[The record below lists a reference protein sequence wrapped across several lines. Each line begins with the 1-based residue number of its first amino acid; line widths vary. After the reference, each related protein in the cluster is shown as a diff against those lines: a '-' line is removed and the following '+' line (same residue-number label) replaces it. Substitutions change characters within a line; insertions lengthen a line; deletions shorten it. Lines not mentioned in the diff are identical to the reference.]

1 MPQQQDITA
10 GIGFRQPFQDQLD
23 FFRAKLNLPT
33 ERWDDIMRSAHD
45 RAFIVAGAAKA
56 DLLQDL
62 RRSVD
67 DAIAKGISIGEFRR
81 QFAEIVARHGWTGWT
96 GQGTAGG
103 QAWRTRVIYQTN
115 LQTSYAAGRW
125 RQLNEPAVLAGL
137 PYWEYVHRDGVL
149 HPRPQHLAWHG
160 LTLRHDDAFWRR
172 HYPPNGWGCHCRV
185 RARARPRAGLPT
197 ERPADWDEIDP
208 KTQAPRGIDKGFDYA
223 PGAQAGAPLRDLI
236 DQKLFRLEAPIGAR
250 MHEAMRPV
258 LQRERTA
265 EFGQW
270 VSKVM
275 AEKRPRGEWRVVGA
289 IAPDLLQAMA
299 THAVTPK
306 TAELVVR
313 DEDVLHT
320 FRDSK
325 GSQLPRDWYARLP
338 DVIAQPQAVALDMTN
353 ASAPALLYVFD
364 LPGQTAKL
372 VLSLDYT
379 VARRGEA
386 GKKERVPVNIFR
398 SGRLVDPASMH
409 QPEYRWLK
417 GSL

>member
-10 GIGFRQPFQDQLD
+10 GIGFRHPFQDQLD
-23 FFRAKLNLPT
+23 FFRSKLNLPT
-33 ERWDDIMRSAHD
+33 ERWDDIMRAAHD

-137 PYWEYVHRDGVL
+137 PHWEYVHRDGVL

-320 FRDSK
+320 FRGAK
-325 GSQLPRDWYARLP
+325 KVQLAEDWYRGLP
-338 DVIAQPQAVALDMTN
+338 DRVDSPAAVVLDKTV
-353 ASAPALLYVFD
+353 ADSPALLYVFD
-364 LPGQTAKL
+364 LPEQRAKL

-379 VARRGEA
+379 VARRNAE

-398 SGRLVDPASMH
+398 TGRLVDPQDLD
-409 QPEYRWLK
+409 QPGYVWLR
-417 GSL
+417 GQ

>member
-23 FFRAKLNLPT
+23 FFRSKLNLPT
-33 ERWDDIMRSAHD
+33 ERWDDIMRAAHD

-62 RRSVD
+62 RRAVD

-81 QFAEIVARHGWTGWT
+81 QFAEIVARHGWSGWT

-103 QAWRTRVIYQTN
+103 EAWRTRVIYQTN

-223 PGAQAGAPLRDLI
+223 PGRTWHPDLDKYPPALARQVVADNMRDGVFERWHQRIERQAAEALRGFQGSKSEQIDRVRASAAGEAFPVAVLSAQTVELMGVQTQVVKLSDYDLAKQQVSREGQGF
-236 DQKLFRLEAPIGAR
+236 DALSYMAVQEALD
-250 MHEAMRPV
+250 RPV
-258 LQRERTA
+258 LVMRENDQMTVFVSTETGR
-265 EFGQW
+265 W
-270 VSKVM
+270 VAAVLQQTKTGKGVFLKSF
-275 AEKRPRGEWRVVGA
+275 RGSNERDARQMRRKKGEVL
-289 IAPDLLQAMA
+289 IDRLQA
-299 THAVTPK
+299 
-306 TAELVVR
+306 E
-313 DEDVLHT
+313 
-320 FRDSK
+320 
-325 GSQLPRDWYARLP
+325 
-338 DVIAQPQAVALDMTN
+338 
-353 ASAPALLYVFD
+353 
-364 LPGQTAKL
+364 
-372 VLSLDYT
+372 
-379 VARRGEA
+379 
-386 GKKERVPVNIFR
+386 
-398 SGRLVDPASMH
+398 
-409 QPEYRWLK
+409 
-417 GSL
+417 

>member
-23 FFRAKLNLPT
+23 FFRSKLNLPT

-62 RRSVD
+62 RRAVD

-103 QAWRTRVIYQTN
+103 EAWRTRVIYQTN

-223 PGAQAGAPLRDLI
+223 PGRTWHPDLDKYPPALARQVVADNMRDGVFERWHQRIERQAAEALRGFQGSKSEQIDRVRASAAGEAFPVAVLSAQTVELMGVQTQVVKLSDYDLAKQQVSREGQGF
-236 DQKLFRLEAPIGAR
+236 DALSYMAVQEALD
-250 MHEAMRPV
+250 RPV
-258 LQRERTA
+258 LVMRENDQMTVFVSTETGR
-265 EFGQW
+265 W
-270 VSKVM
+270 VAAVLQQTKTGKGVFLKSF
-275 AEKRPRGEWRVVGA
+275 RGSNERDARQMRRKKGEVL
-289 IAPDLLQAMA
+289 IDRLQA
-299 THAVTPK
+299 
-306 TAELVVR
+306 E
-313 DEDVLHT
+313 
-320 FRDSK
+320 
-325 GSQLPRDWYARLP
+325 
-338 DVIAQPQAVALDMTN
+338 
-353 ASAPALLYVFD
+353 
-364 LPGQTAKL
+364 
-372 VLSLDYT
+372 
-379 VARRGEA
+379 
-386 GKKERVPVNIFR
+386 
-398 SGRLVDPASMH
+398 
-409 QPEYRWLK
+409 
-417 GSL
+417 

>member
-23 FFRAKLNLPT
+23 FFRSKLNLPT
-33 ERWDDIMRSAHD
+33 ERWDDIMRAAHD

-62 RRSVD
+62 RRAVD

-223 PGAQAGAPLRDLI
+223 PGRTWHPDLDKYPPALARQVVADNMRDGVFERWHQRIERQAAEALRGFQGSKSEQIDRVRASAAGEAFPVAVLSAQTVELMGVQTQVVKLSDYDLAKQQVSREGQGF
-236 DQKLFRLEAPIGAR
+236 DALSYMAVQEALD
-250 MHEAMRPV
+250 RPV
-258 LQRERTA
+258 LVMRENDQMTVFVSTETGR
-265 EFGQW
+265 W
-270 VSKVM
+270 VAAVLQQTKTGKGVFLKSF
-275 AEKRPRGEWRVVGA
+275 RGSNERDARQMRRKKGEVL
-289 IAPDLLQAMA
+289 IDRLQA
-299 THAVTPK
+299 
-306 TAELVVR
+306 E
-313 DEDVLHT
+313 
-320 FRDSK
+320 
-325 GSQLPRDWYARLP
+325 
-338 DVIAQPQAVALDMTN
+338 
-353 ASAPALLYVFD
+353 
-364 LPGQTAKL
+364 
-372 VLSLDYT
+372 
-379 VARRGEA
+379 
-386 GKKERVPVNIFR
+386 
-398 SGRLVDPASMH
+398 
-409 QPEYRWLK
+409 
-417 GSL
+417 

>member
-1 MPQQQDITA
+1 MPQQQDITV
-10 GIGFRQPFQDQLD
+10 GIGFKQPFQAQLD

-62 RRSVD
+62 RQAVD
-67 DAIAKGISIGEFRR
+67 DVIAKGGSIGAFRKD
-81 QFAEIVARHGWTGWT
+81 FAAIVARHGWTGWT
-96 GQGTAGG
+96 GEAPAGG

-115 LQTSYAAGRW
+115 LQTSHAAGRW
-125 RQLNEPAVLAGL
+125 RQLNEPAVRAGR

-185 RARARPRAGLPT
+185 RARARPRAGMPT

-208 KTQAPRGIDKGFDYA
+208 KTQTVRGIDKGFDYA
-223 PGAQAGAPLRDLI
+223 PGAQAAAPRRDLI
-236 DQKLFRLEAPIGAR
+236 DQKLIKLDAPIGSA
-250 MHEAMRPV
+250 MFEAMRPT

-289 IAPDLLQAMA
+289 IAPDLVSAMA
-299 THAVTPK
+299 AHGVMPQ

-320 FRDSK
+320 FRDAK
-325 GSQLPRDWYARLP
+325 RVQLAEDWYRGLP
-338 DVIAQPQAVALDMTN
+338 DQVTAPAAVVLDKTVVG
-353 ASAPALLYVFD
+353 SPALLYVFD
-364 LPGQTAKL
+364 LPDQRAKL
-372 VLSLDYT
+372 VLNLDYT
-379 VARRGEA
+379 VARRNAE
-386 GKKERVPVNIFR
+386 GKKERVSVNIFR
-398 SGRLVDPASMH
+398 AGRLVDPQDLD
-409 QPEYRWLK
+409 QPGYVWLQGK
-417 GSL
+417 

>member
-23 FFRAKLNLPT
+23 FFRSKLNLPT
-33 ERWDDIMRSAHD
+33 ERWDDIMRSAND

-62 RRSVD
+62 RRAVD

-223 PGAQAGAPLRDLI
+223 PGRTWHPDLDKYPPALARQVVADNMRDGVFERWHQRIERQAAEALRGFQGSKSEQIDRVRASAAGEAFPVAVLSAQTVELMGVQTQVVKLSDYDLAKQQVSREGQGF
-236 DQKLFRLEAPIGAR
+236 DALSYMAVQEALD
-250 MHEAMRPV
+250 RPV
-258 LQRERTA
+258 LVMRENDQMTVFVSTETGR
-265 EFGQW
+265 W
-270 VSKVM
+270 VAAVLQQTKTGKGVFLKSF
-275 AEKRPRGEWRVVGA
+275 RGSNERDARQMRRKKGEVL
-289 IAPDLLQAMA
+289 IDRLQA
-299 THAVTPK
+299 
-306 TAELVVR
+306 E
-313 DEDVLHT
+313 
-320 FRDSK
+320 
-325 GSQLPRDWYARLP
+325 
-338 DVIAQPQAVALDMTN
+338 
-353 ASAPALLYVFD
+353 
-364 LPGQTAKL
+364 
-372 VLSLDYT
+372 
-379 VARRGEA
+379 
-386 GKKERVPVNIFR
+386 
-398 SGRLVDPASMH
+398 
-409 QPEYRWLK
+409 
-417 GSL
+417 

>member
-23 FFRAKLNLPT
+23 FFRSKLNLPT
-33 ERWDDIMRSAHD
+33 ERWDDIMRAAHD

-56 DLLQDL
+56 DLLEDL
-62 RRSVD
+62 RRAVD

-223 PGAQAGAPLRDLI
+223 PGRTWHPDLDKYSPALARQVVAANLKDGVFERWHQRIERQAAEALRGFQGSKSEQIDRVRASAAGEAFPVAVLSAQTVELMGVQTQVVKLSDYDLAKQQVSREGQGF
-236 DQKLFRLEAPIGAR
+236 DALSYMAVQEALD
-250 MHEAMRPV
+250 RPV
-258 LQRERTA
+258 LVMRENDQMTVFVSTETGR
-265 EFGQW
+265 W
-270 VSKVM
+270 VAAVLQQTKTGKGVFLKSF
-275 AEKRPRGEWRVVGA
+275 RGSNERDARQMRRKKGEVL
-289 IAPDLLQAMA
+289 IDRLQA
-299 THAVTPK
+299 
-306 TAELVVR
+306 E
-313 DEDVLHT
+313 
-320 FRDSK
+320 
-325 GSQLPRDWYARLP
+325 
-338 DVIAQPQAVALDMTN
+338 
-353 ASAPALLYVFD
+353 
-364 LPGQTAKL
+364 
-372 VLSLDYT
+372 
-379 VARRGEA
+379 
-386 GKKERVPVNIFR
+386 
-398 SGRLVDPASMH
+398 
-409 QPEYRWLK
+409 
-417 GSL
+417 

>member
-23 FFRAKLNLPT
+23 FFRSKLNLPT
-33 ERWDDIMRSAHD
+33 ERWDDIMRAAHD

-56 DLLQDL
+56 DLLEDL
-62 RRSVD
+62 RRAVD

-223 PGAQAGAPLRDLI
+223 PGRTWHPDLDKYSPALARQVVAANLKDGVFDRWLAQI
-236 DQKLFRLEAPIGAR
+236 
-250 MHEAMRPV
+250 
-258 LQRERTA
+258 
-265 EFGQW
+265 
-270 VSKVM
+270 
-275 AEKRPRGEWRVVGA
+275 EKRIAGQRTTTASSMELRKSLARG
-289 IAPDLLQAMA
+289 
-299 THAVTPK
+299 
-306 TAELVVR
+306 
-313 DEDVLHT
+313 
-320 FRDSK
+320 
-325 GSQLPRDWYARLP
+325 
-338 DVIAQPQAVALDMTN
+338 
-353 ASAPALLYVFD
+353 
-364 LPGQTAKL
+364 
-372 VLSLDYT
+372 
-379 VARRGEA
+379 
-386 GKKERVPVNIFR
+386 ERVPVAVLDEQGLRSMGIQRDERGLPVTHTVWLSDDTAIKQSMHREGQALPIGGYVRLQSILDQAEFVESDGSTRMVYFHQGPDLSVAVIKSAAQGTELYLLSMRRASQRELDASIR
-398 SGRLVDPASMH
+398 SGKAKKWKG
-409 QPEYRWLK
+409 QGAPENP
-417 GSL
+417 

>member
-23 FFRAKLNLPT
+23 FFRSKLNLPT
-33 ERWDDIMRSAHD
+33 ERWDDIMRAAHD

-56 DLLQDL
+56 DLLEDL
-62 RRSVD
+62 RRAVD

-223 PGAQAGAPLRDLI
+223 PGRTWHPDLDKYPPALARQVVAANLKDGVFERWHQRIERQAAEALRGFQGSKSEQIDRVRASAAGEAFPVAVLSAQTVELMGVQTQVVKLSDYDLAKQQVSREGQGF
-236 DQKLFRLEAPIGAR
+236 DALSYMAVQEALD
-250 MHEAMRPV
+250 RPV
-258 LQRERTA
+258 LVMRENDQMTVFVSTETGR
-265 EFGQW
+265 W
-270 VSKVM
+270 VAAVLQQTKTGKGVFLKSF
-275 AEKRPRGEWRVVGA
+275 RGSNERDARQMRRKKGEVL
-289 IAPDLLQAMA
+289 IDRLQA
-299 THAVTPK
+299 
-306 TAELVVR
+306 E
-313 DEDVLHT
+313 
-320 FRDSK
+320 
-325 GSQLPRDWYARLP
+325 
-338 DVIAQPQAVALDMTN
+338 
-353 ASAPALLYVFD
+353 
-364 LPGQTAKL
+364 
-372 VLSLDYT
+372 
-379 VARRGEA
+379 
-386 GKKERVPVNIFR
+386 
-398 SGRLVDPASMH
+398 
-409 QPEYRWLK
+409 
-417 GSL
+417 

>member
-23 FFRAKLNLPT
+23 FFRSKLNLPT
-33 ERWDDIMRSAHD
+33 ERWDDIMRAAHD

-56 DLLQDL
+56 DLLEDL
-62 RRSVD
+62 RRAVD

-223 PGAQAGAPLRDLI
+223 PGRTWHPDLDKYSPALARQVVAANLKDGVFDRWLAQI
-236 DQKLFRLEAPIGAR
+236 
-250 MHEAMRPV
+250 
-258 LQRERTA
+258 
-265 EFGQW
+265 
-270 VSKVM
+270 
-275 AEKRPRGEWRVVGA
+275 EKRIAGQRTTTASSMELRKSLARG
-289 IAPDLLQAMA
+289 
-299 THAVTPK
+299 
-306 TAELVVR
+306 
-313 DEDVLHT
+313 
-320 FRDSK
+320 
-325 GSQLPRDWYARLP
+325 
-338 DVIAQPQAVALDMTN
+338 
-353 ASAPALLYVFD
+353 
-364 LPGQTAKL
+364 
-372 VLSLDYT
+372 
-379 VARRGEA
+379 
-386 GKKERVPVNIFR
+386 ERVPVAVLDEQGLRSMGIQRDERGLPVTHTVWLSDDTAIKQSMHREGQALPIGGYVRLQSILDQAEFVESDGSTRMVYFHQGPDLSVAVIKSAAQGAELYLLSMRRANQRELDASIR
-398 SGRLVDPASMH
+398 SGKARKWERQGA
-409 QPEYRWLK
+409 PENP
-417 GSL
+417 

>member
-23 FFRAKLNLPT
+23 FFRSKLNLPT
-33 ERWDDIMRSAHD
+33 ERWDDIMRAAHD

-62 RRSVD
+62 RRAVD

-270 VSKVM
+270 VSKVT

-320 FRDSK
+320 FRDAK
-325 GSQLPRDWYARLP
+325 KVQLAEDWYRGLP
-338 DVIAQPQAVALDMTN
+338 DRVDSPAAVVLDKTV
-353 ASAPALLYVFD
+353 ADSPALLYVFD
-364 LPGQTAKL
+364 LPEQRAKL

-379 VARRGEA
+379 VARRNAE

-398 SGRLVDPASMH
+398 TGRLVDPQDLD
-409 QPEYRWLK
+409 QPGYVWLR
-417 GSL
+417 GR